1 MQYLQYLEYLECT
14 HTSTAIEIL
23 ALFNTC
29 MQRVYGYGGTG
40 KHEMYVYTDHHMDQH
55 WGLQGKLNT
64 VKI

>member
-1 MQYLQYLEYLECT
+1 MQYLEYLEY
-14 HTSTAIEIL
+14 TSTAIEIL
-23 ALFNTC
+23 APFTC
-29 MQRVYGYGGTG
+29 MQRVYWYGGTG